1 MTDIV
6 KLDIG
11 TSESALPIV
20 RMVVGG
26 VGSRLELSLDDLEDV
41 YLALEE
47 LFREAGA
54 LGEGPRFTLTIE
66 VGDESLA
73 ISTGPF
79 RTEALRQRLT
89 PATSSNVID
98 LHMLLAHIVESLEVC
113 GVDDDCFAVV
123 FRKSRGVT

>member
-11 TSESALPIV
+11 TSPSALPIV

-47 LFREAGA
+47 LFREAA
-54 LGEGPRFTLTIE
+54 AFGEGPRYTLTIE
-66 VGDESLA
+66 VGDASLT

-79 RTEALRQRLT
+79 RSQALRQRLT
-89 PATSSNVID
+89 PAASSNVID
-98 LHMLLAHIVESLEVC
+98 LHMLLAHIVESLDVC
-113 GVDDDCFAVV
+113 TAGDDCFAVV
-123 FRKSRGVT
+123 FRKSRGVA